1 MFEGSTEFSPI
12 NTSLLIVVPSGQTKI
27 WKFDPKHGPAKATD
41 AYTGSPFQVNKAF
54 AQLFS
59 DRWMILSPKYGFMDP
74 DFMIPEDYGVAFKKP
89 ETKPIS
95 IEELKKQVQEK
106 NLLDF
111 NIVVALGGEEY
122 TDIVTRLFSKN
133 SRVVAPTKGLAMG
146 MGMQR
151 IKSLLNLS
159 REQML
164 KTITDQNEP

>member
-12 NTSLLIVVPSGQTKI
+12 NTSLLIVVPSGQAKI
-27 WKFDPKHGPAKATD
+27 WKFDPKHGPAKAMD
-41 AYTGSPFQVNKAF
+41 VYTGSPFQVNKAF

-59 DRWMILSPKYGFMDP
+59 DRWVILSPKYGFMDP

-89 ETKPIS
+89 ETKPTGL
-95 IEELKKQVQEK
+95 EELKKHVQEK

-122 TDIVTRLFSKN
+122 ADIVTRLFSKN
-133 SRVVAPTKGLAMG
+133 SRVVTPTKGLAMG

-159 REQML
+159 REKML
-164 KTITDQNEP
+164 ETITR

>member
-1 MFEGSTEFSPI
+1 MFEDSTEFSPI

-27 WKFDPKHGPAKATD
+27 WKFDPKHGPARATD
-41 AYTGSPFQVNKAF
+41 AYTGSPFQINKAF

-59 DRWMILSPKYGFMDP
+59 DRWVILSPKYGFIDP
-74 DFMIPEDYGVAFKKP
+74 DFMIPEDYDVAFKKSVT
-89 ETKPIS
+89 EPIS
-95 IEELKKQVQEK
+95 LEDLEKQVQEK

-111 NIVVALGGEEY
+111 NIVVALGGEEFV
-122 TDIVTRLFSKN
+122 DIVTSLFSKH

-146 MGMQR
+146 IGMQR

-164 KTITDQNEP
+164 KTITNQDET